1 MKLRWYDR
9 ILVALSGLVLAA
21 AGVAVV
27 LWGCG
32 VIRLPEPFALDLWTG
47 GDWQWLPAIFLG
59 GALVFLWGMRLLVR
73 PFCFRQDKQSRYFT
87 VKTGENDSLSISV
100 AALDQLVRKCVNACP
115 EVTTSKI
122 VITGQE
128 KAMRVNVRVTLRGG
142 VCIPEVVTRLQE
154 QIKQYVTGCSG
165 VPVETV
171 RVVVEAAKEESESG
185 ESVRLL
191 KPVEKLP
198 PVDMGETEKTAEAA
212 VEPEKAPDEEAA
224 PAPEEK
230 AEAEPAIAAEPEEA
244 PQAVAETEKQE
255 EPLEF
260 DFGPEEK
267 LPVELSA
274 DAFPFPDEKKDGEK
288 TDA

>member
-1 MKLRWYDR
+1 M
-9 ILVALSGLVLAA
+9 
-21 AGVAVV
+21 
-27 LWGCG
+27 
-32 VIRLPEPFALDLWTG
+32 
-47 GDWQWLPAIFLG
+47 
-59 GALVFLWGMRLLVR
+59 
-73 PFCFRQDKQSRYFT
+73 
-87 VKTGENDSLSISV
+87 
-100 AALDQLVRKCVNACP
+100 
-115 EVTTSKI
+115 
-122 VITGQE
+122 
-128 KAMRVNVRVTLRGG
+128 
-142 VCIPEVVTRLQE
+142 
-154 QIKQYVTGCSG
+154 TGCSG

-244 PQAVAETEKQE
+244 PQAVAEPEKPE